1 MKRASVVWIVLS
13 ILAVSVL
20 TVAVASAQQAGTDKP
35 VTLADI
41 LKKAGCPLTAEQTK
55 KIADL
60 DLTKGREAF
69 QGINEMF
76 DEKQTAA
83 LKKELGTR
91 QGRNGGPET
100 PRYVTQLI
108 VLEKGKCPLTEKQLE
123 ALKKIEPGQGSYQ
136 AMNDLL
142 TDKQKEEM
150 QKVMPRRQ

>member
-1 MKRASVVWIVLS
+1 MKRASIMWMVVSFMAVFALS
-13 ILAVSVL
+13 A
-20 TVAVASAQQAGTDKP
+20 AFASAQQAAADKP

-41 LKKAGCPLTAEQTK
+41 LKKAECPLTADQAK

-91 QGRNGGPET
+91 AGRNGGPET